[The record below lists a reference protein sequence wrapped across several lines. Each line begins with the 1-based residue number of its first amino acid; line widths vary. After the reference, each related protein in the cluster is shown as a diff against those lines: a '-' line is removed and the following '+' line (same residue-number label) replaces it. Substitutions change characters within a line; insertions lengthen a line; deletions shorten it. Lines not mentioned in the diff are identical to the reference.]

1 MQRVTALLGA
11 IACLFMLSLSGCSSD
26 PVKDDIVR
34 YSNSAIP
41 AINKFDEDIGK
52 KLDEINREGD
62 KEVFLNK
69 IRNEVLPLL
78 KDIKGKV
85 EVAKPKTRE
94 LQDAHQMYADML
106 NSMEAGMKSL
116 ADAIENNNQFVYRD
130 AIDKINSC
138 QEAENRFKNQVRDLA
153 RKHDVD
159 LD

>member
-1 MQRVTALLGA
+1 
-11 IACLFMLSLSGCSSD
+11 
-26 PVKDDIVR
+26 
-34 YSNSAIP
+34 
-41 AINKFDEDIGK
+41 
-52 KLDEINREGD
+52 
-62 KEVFLNK
+62 
-69 IRNEVLPLL
+69 
-78 KDIKGKV
+78 
-85 EVAKPKTRE
+85 
-94 LQDAHQMYADML
+94 ML